1 MDNMELYNLVREV
14 PKNAQKTIKGGRLNG
29 YTDINPMWRIQKLTE
44 TFGPCGIGWKYTID
58 REWSENGANG
68 EVCAFVDI
76 SLYYKWNGSW
86 SEAVPGTGGS
96 SLAAK
101 ERAGLYTS
109 DECFKMALTDA
120 ISVAAKAIG
129 MGADIYWSAGRT
141 KYDNEQEPPKKQEP
155 PKEFTKVKSLSVC
168 ELCGE
173 KIKGVRRKDGTVD
186 TADDMA
192 ARAKSKYG
200 KVVCVDCAKILE
212 KQNALDRYA
221 QSLIHEDAGDRV

>member
-1 MDNMELYNLVREV
+1 MKNMELYNLVREV

-58 REWSENGANG
+58 REWSDAGANG

-76 SLYYKWNGSW
+76 SLYYKWNGAW
-86 SEAVPGTGGS
+86 SDGIPGTGGS
-96 SLAAK
+96 SFVAK

-141 KYDNEQEPPKKQEP
+141 KYDKEQETPKKQEP
-155 PKEFTKVKSLSVC
+155 PKEAKKKEFERVKPLSC

-173 KIKGVRRKDGTVD
+173 KITGVRRKDGSIV
-186 TADDMA
+186 TADEMA
-192 ARAKSKYG
+192 VRAKSKYG
-200 KVVCVDCAKILE
+200 RVVCKDCARVLE
-212 KQNALDRYA
+212 EQE
-221 QSLIHEDAGDRV
+221 HEADVQRSPA

>member
-1 MDNMELYNLVREV
+1 MENMELYDRVREV
-14 PKNAQKTIKGGRLNG
+14 PKSAQKTIKGGRLNG

-58 REWSENGANG
+58 REWIEAGANG
-68 EVCAFVDI
+68 EVAAFVDI
-76 SLYYKWNGSW
+76 SLYYKWNGAW

-96 SLAAK
+96 SLVAK

-141 KYDNEQEPPKKQEP
+141 KYDKEQEQPQKKESQKKQEP
-155 PKEFTKVKSLSVC
+155 TKEFTKVKSLSVC

-173 KIKGVRRKDGTVD
+173 KIKGVKRKDGTIV
-186 TADDMA
+186 TADEMA
-192 ARAKSKYG
+192 AQTKERYG
-200 KVVCVDCAKILE
+200 KAVCWDCMKVLE
-212 KQNALDRYA
+212 AQNEADVQRSPA
-221 QSLIHEDAGDRV
+221 

>member
-1 MDNMELYNLVREV
+1 MENMELYNRVREV

-76 SLYYKWNGSW
+76 SLYYKWNGAW
-86 SEAVPGTGGS
+86 SDAVPGTGGS
-96 SLAAK
+96 SLVEK
-101 ERAGLYTS
+101 EWSGLYTS

-120 ISVAAKAIG
+120 ISVAAKALG

-141 KYDNEQEPPKKQEP
+141 KYDTAQDKGQEPPKDTTK
-155 PKEFTKVKSLSVC
+155 KEFERVKPITC

-173 KIKGVRRKDGTVD
+173 TIKGVKRKDGTVV
-186 TADDMA
+186 TADKMA

-200 KVVCVDCAKILE
+200 RVVCVDCAKTLE
-212 KQNALDRYA
+212 A
-221 QSLIHEDAGDRV
+221 QHETDLSRSSA

>member
-1 MDNMELYNLVREV
+1 MKNMELYNLVREV

-44 TFGPCGIGWKYTID
+44 TFGPCGVGWKYTID
-58 REWSENGANG
+58 REWIEAGANG
-68 EVCAFVDI
+68 EVAAFVDI
-76 SLYYKWNGSW
+76 SLYYKWDGAW

-96 SLAAK
+96 SLVAK

-129 MGADIYWSAGRT
+129 MGADIYWAAGRT
-141 KYDNEQEPPKKQEP
+141 KYDKQQEPTGEA
-155 PKEFTKVKSLSVC
+155 PKEFAKAKPVTVC
-168 ELCGE
+168 ELCGA
-173 KIKGVRRKDGTVD
+173 KITGVRRKEGSIV
-186 TADDMA
+186 TADEMA

-200 KVVCVDCAKILE
+200 RVVCKDCARVLE
-212 KQNALDRYA
+212 EQE
-221 QSLIHEDAGDRV
+221 HEADVQRSPA

>member
-58 REWSENGANG
+58 REWIEAVVNG
-68 EVCAFVDI
+68 EVAAFVDI
-76 SLYYKWNGSW
+76 SLYYKWNGAW

-96 SLAAK
+96 SLVAK

-141 KYDNEQEPPKKQEP
+141 KYDNEQEPTGEAPKAFAKAKP
-155 PKEFTKVKSLSVC
+155 VTVC
-168 ELCGE
+168 ELCGA
-173 KIKGVRRKDGTVD
+173 KITGVRRKDGSIVP
-186 TADDMA
+186 ADEMA

-200 KVVCVDCAKILE
+200 RFVCKDCARVLE
-212 KQNALDRYA
+212 EQE
-221 QSLIHEDAGDRV
+221 HEADVQRSPA

>member
-1 MDNMELYNLVREV
+1 MKNMELYNLVREV

-44 TFGPCGIGWKYTID
+44 TFGPCGVGWKYTID
-58 REWSENGANG
+58 REWIEAGANG
-68 EVCAFVDI
+68 EVAAFVDI
-76 SLYYKWNGSW
+76 SLYYKWDGAW

-96 SLAAK
+96 SLVAK

-129 MGADIYWSAGRT
+129 MGADIYWAAGRT
-141 KYDNEQEPPKKQEP
+141 KYDKQQEPTGEA
-155 PKEFTKVKSLSVC
+155 PKEFAKAKPVTVC
-168 ELCGE
+168 ELCGA
-173 KIKGVRRKDGTVD
+173 KITGVRRKDGSIV
-186 TADDMA
+186 TADEMA

-200 KVVCVDCAKILE
+200 RVVCKDCARVLE
-212 KQNALDRYA
+212 EQE
-221 QSLIHEDAGDRV
+221 HEADVQRSPA

>member
-1 MDNMELYNLVREV
+1 MKNMELYNLVREV

-58 REWSENGANG
+58 REWIEAGANG
-68 EVCAFVDI
+68 EVAAFVDI
-76 SLYYKWNGSW
+76 SLYYKWNGAW

-96 SLAAK
+96 SLVAK

-129 MGADIYWSAGRT
+129 MGSDIYWAAGRT
-141 KYDNEQEPPKKQEP
+141 KYDKQQEPTGEA
-155 PKEFTKVKSLSVC
+155 PKEFAKAKPVTVC
-168 ELCGE
+168 ELCGA
-173 KIKGVRRKDGTVD
+173 KITGVRRKDGSIV
-186 TADDMA
+186 TADEMA

-200 KVVCVDCAKILE
+200 RVVCKDCARVLE
-212 KQNALDRYA
+212 EQE
-221 QSLIHEDAGDRV
+221 HEADV

>member
-1 MDNMELYNLVREV
+1 MENMELYNRVREV

-76 SLYYKWNGSW
+76 SLYYKWNGAW
-86 SEAVPGTGGS
+86 SDAVPGTGGS
-96 SLAAK
+96 TLVEK
-101 ERAGLYTS
+101 EWSGLYTS

-141 KYDNEQEPPKKQEP
+141 KYDVPDKEQEQ
-155 PKEFTKVKSLSVC
+155 PKEFTRVKPVNVC
-168 ELCGE
+168 ELCGA
-173 KIKGVRRKDGTVD
+173 KIVGVKRKDGTVV

-192 ARAKSKYG
+192 ARAKAKYG
-200 KVVCVDCAKILE
+200 QVVCVDCAKMLE
-212 KQNALDRYA
+212 KQNVLDSYA
-221 QSLIHEDAGDRV
+221 KSLSHEDAGDRV

>member
-44 TFGPCGIGWKYTID
+44 TFGPCGIGWKYTIE
-58 REWSENGANG
+58 REWTEAGANG
-68 EVCAFVDI
+68 EVAAFVDI
-76 SLYYKWNGSW
+76 SLYYKWDGAW
-86 SEAVPGTGGS
+86 SDGIPGTGGS
-96 SLAAK
+96 SLVAK

-129 MGADIYWSAGRT
+129 MGADIYWTAGRT
-141 KYDNEQEPPKKQEP
+141 KYNNEQEPTGEA
-155 PKEFTKVKSLSVC
+155 PKEFAKANPVTVC
-168 ELCGE
+168 ELCGA
-173 KIKGVRRKDGTVD
+173 KITGVRRKDGSIV
-186 TADDMA
+186 TADEMA

-200 KVVCVDCAKILE
+200 RVVCKDCARVLE
-212 KQNALDRYA
+212 EQERTGEIA
-221 QSLIHEDAGDRV
+221 

>member
-58 REWSENGANG
+58 REWTEAGANG
-68 EVCAFVDI
+68 EVAAFVDI
-76 SLYYKWNGSW
+76 SLYYKWNGAW
-86 SEAVPGTGGS
+86 SDAVPGTGGS
-96 SLAAK
+96 SLVAK
-101 ERAGLYTS
+101 ETRGLYTS

-129 MGADIYWSAGRT
+129 MGADIYWAAGRT
-141 KYDNEQEPPKKQEP
+141 KYDKQQEPS
-155 PKEFTKVKSLSVC
+155 KEFAKVKSLSVC

-173 KIKGVRRKDGTVD
+173 KIKGVRRKDGTVV
-186 TADDMA
+186 TADEMA
-192 ARAKSKYG
+192 ARAKERYG
-200 KVVCVDCAKILE
+200 KAVCMDCMKVLE
-212 KQNALDRYA
+212 AQNEADVQRSPA
-221 QSLIHEDAGDRV
+221 